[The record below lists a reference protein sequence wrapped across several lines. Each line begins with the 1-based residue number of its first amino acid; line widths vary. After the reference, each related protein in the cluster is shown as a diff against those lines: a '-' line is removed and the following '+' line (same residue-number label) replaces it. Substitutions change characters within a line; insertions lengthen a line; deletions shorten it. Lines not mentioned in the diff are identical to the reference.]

1 MNPYVNKY
9 EKLLTREER
18 DSIINS
24 FNTDVSVGIM
34 EAKIVQIF
42 DLVSPLNSIRIFTN
56 LIRADIKKQ
65 LFIQQDATWNTEYHK
80 SKNLYNS
87 NLIIDTIAPMHQYMI
102 DDIITVE
109 ITDTGT
115 ANYPHLK
122 IKEIVGLKK

>member
-24 FNTDVSVGIM
+24 FNTDISVGIM

-42 DLVSPLNSIRIFTN
+42 DLASPLNSIRIFTN